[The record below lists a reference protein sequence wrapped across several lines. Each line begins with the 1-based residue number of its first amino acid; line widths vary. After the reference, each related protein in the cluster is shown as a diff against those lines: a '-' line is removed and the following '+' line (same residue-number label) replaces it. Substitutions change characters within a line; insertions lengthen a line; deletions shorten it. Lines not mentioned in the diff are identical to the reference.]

1 VLSATHIPGH
11 VNVVAHRESRYSNID
26 TQWKLDGWIFE
37 RLCGWFGVPDIDLF
51 ASRINALLPTYVSWK
66 PDPGAKYIDTNNRI

>member
-1 VLSATHIPGH
+1 M
-11 VNVVAHRESRYSNID
+11 AHRESRYSNID

-51 ASRINALLPTYVSWK
+51 ASRINAQLPTYVSWK